1 MGSLCCEPTSA
12 DSSRALKKR
21 IVTAGCDNLIKIWE
35 EGMQKITQNMGHTY
49 YSDKKIFLDEHGNWV
64 SATPKG
70 KEMAHNDWVR
80 DVAWAPSTGLDRY
93 KL

>member
-35 EGMQKITQNMGHTY
+35 EGMHKISRNL
-49 YSDKKIFLDEHGNWV
+49 SDKKYFKMNMEIGYQQHQKAKKWLIMIG
-64 SATPKG
+64 S
-70 KEMAHNDWVR
+70 EM
-80 DVAWAPSTGLDRY
+80 
-93 KL
+93 